1 MNATVRAWLFFR
13 ALRWV
18 LWLGTVAYYG
28 EFMMNRGDHLTPFG
42 HLLTSTELW
51 MFGLPLAA
59 VFAGFFEL
67 MMRERAGLPRPSF
80 GRNWSAQQRGATGAY
95 G

>member
-28 EFMMNRGDHLTPFG
+28 EFMMNRGDHGTHERHAADCGNQRADADRKCNDNECERKRWNQPGPCG
-42 HLLTSTELW
+42 H
-51 MFGLPLAA
+51 
-59 VFAGFFEL
+59 
-67 MMRERAGLPRPSF
+67 
-80 GRNWSAQQRGATGAY
+80 GAL
-95 G
+95 